1 MRHHYPFTAIVGQAQ
16 LKRALLLCA
25 VDPTLGGVLIRGDKG
40 TAKSTAARGLADVLP
55 PIHRVAGCT
64 FNCAPDAPL
73 AECSACQDSARDIA
87 SAPVPFVNLPLGAT
101 EDRVLGSLDFERAL
115 KDGRKAFQ
123 PGLLAAAHRGL
134 LYVDEVNLLADH
146 LVDVLLDV
154 SAMGRNTV
162 EREGLAISHP
172 ARITLL
178 GTMNLEEGDLRP
190 QLLDRFGLMVEVS
203 APRDPAVRAEVVRR
217 RLAFE
222 ADPVAFIAAWQ
233 LETDAL
239 RAAIRAAQQR
249 VASVRL
255 PDSLLAFISQVCC
268 EFEVASLRADIVIN
282 KAARALAALNGRD
295 EVTAEDVRE
304 AAELALPHRRRR
316 KPFEQSGLD
325 HERLDA
331 LVQQQQQLA
340 RPPASADTPSATHGS
355 ETAESERADNHADDG
370 ADDDDSAPPSDRPA
384 EQLFTAA
391 ATEAIGRIDVVALQ
405 AHEASGRRSRIAGA
419 RRGQTISAVP
429 SEAPNQLAVDATLR
443 HALMRNPTDFGVT
456 RADLHD
462 KVRVGQQSNLILL
475 VVDASGSM
483 AARRR
488 METIKS
494 CVLGLLQDAYQ
505 RRDQVAVIC
514 FRGERAELV
523 LPPTRQVEQ
532 AELALRELPTGGRT
546 PLAHALHLA
555 ASTLA
560 QHDGAT
566 PLLVVL
572 SDGRANIA
580 VNESADPWQ
589 ESLDAAQGLAARGT
603 PALVLDTE
611 QDFVRLG
618 RAHELAQ
625 ALRADYLPLDQLS
638 GEQLRLT
645 IRERLPR

>member
-1 MRHHYPFTAIVGQAQ
+1 
-16 LKRALLLCA
+16 
-25 VDPTLGGVLIRGDKG
+25 
-40 TAKSTAARGLADVLP
+40 
-55 PIHRVAGCT
+55 
-64 FNCAPDAPL
+64 
-73 AECSACQDSARDIA
+73 
-87 SAPVPFVNLPLGAT
+87 
-101 EDRVLGSLDFERAL
+101 
-115 KDGRKAFQ
+115 
-123 PGLLAAAHRGL
+123 
-134 LYVDEVNLLADH
+134 
-146 LVDVLLDV
+146 VLLDV

-222 ADPVAFIAAWQ
+222 VDPAAFIAAWQ
-233 LETDAL
+233 PETDAL
-239 RAAIRAAQQR
+239 RATIRIAQQR
-249 VASVRL
+249 VAGVRL

-268 EFEVASLRADIVIN
+268 EFEVASLRADIVIH
-282 KAARALAALNGRD
+282 KAARALAVLNGRD
-295 EVTAEDVRE
+295 VVSAEDVRE
-304 AAELALPHRRRR
+304 AAEPALPHRRRR

-325 HERLDA
+325 RQRLDA
-331 LVQQQQQLA
+331 LMQQQQQLTQ
-340 RPPASADTPSATHGS
+340 PPAPADDTSAAQGN
-355 ETAESERADNHADDG
+355 ETTESEPADNRTDDV
-370 ADDDDSAPPSDRPA
+370 DNPPRSNNAA

-391 ATEAIGRIDVVALQ
+391 AVDAIGRIDVVALQ
-405 AHEASGRRSRIAGA
+405 AHEASGRRSRIVGA

-429 SEAPNQLAVDATLR
+429 SEAPSQLAVDATLR
-443 HALMRNPTDFGVT
+443 HALMRNPAEFEVT

-462 KVRVGQQSNLILL
+462 KVHVGQQSNLILL

-488 METIKS
+488 METVKS
-494 CVLGLLQDAYQ
+494 CVLRLLQDAYQ

-523 LPPTRQVEQ
+523 LPPTRQVEL

-560 QHDGAT
+560 QRDGAT

-580 VNESADPWQ
+580 LNEGADPWQ

-638 GEQLRLT
+638 GDQLRLT

>member
-55 PIHRVAGCT
+55 PIQRVAGCT
-64 FNCAPDAPL
+64 FNCEPDAPL
-73 AECSACQDSARDIA
+73 AECSVCQDSTRDIA

-222 ADPVAFIAAWQ
+222 ADPKSFIAAWQ
-233 LETDAL
+233 PETDTL
-239 RAAIRAAQQR
+239 RAAIRTAQQQ

-268 EFEVASLRADIVIN
+268 EFEVASLRADIVIH
-282 KAARALAALNGRD
+282 KAARALAVLNGRD
-295 EVTAEDVRE
+295 VVTAEDVRE

-325 HERLDA
+325 SERLDA
-331 LVQQQQQLA
+331 LTQQQQQLA
-340 RPPASADTPSATHGS
+340 QPPAPADDTRATGDG
-355 ETAESERADNHADDG
+355 ETAESELADNRTDDVDN
-370 ADDDDSAPPSDRPA
+370 APQSNSAA
-384 EQLFTAA
+384 ERLFMAA
-391 ATEAIGRIDVVALQ
+391 AADAIGRIDVVAMQ
-405 AHEASGRRSRIAGA
+405 AHEASGRRSRIVGA
-419 RRGQTISAVP
+419 RRGQAISAVP
-429 SEAPNQLAVDATLR
+429 SQAPNQLAVDATLR
-443 HALMRNPTDFGVT
+443 HALMRNPTEFEVT

-462 KVRVGQQSNLILL
+462 KVHVGQQSNLILL

-488 METIKS
+488 METVKS

-523 LPPTRQVEQ
+523 LPPTRQVEL

-580 VNESADPWQ
+580 LNESADPWQ
-589 ESLDAAQGLAARGT
+589 ESLDAAQSLAARGT

-625 ALRADYLPLDQLS
+625 ALHADCLPLDQIS

>member
-25 VDPTLGGVLIRGDKG
+25 IDPTLGGVLIRGDKG

-55 PIHRVAGCT
+55 PISRVAGCM
-64 FNCAPDAPL
+64 FNCEPDAPL
-73 AECSACQDSARDIA
+73 AECSACQDSAARNIA

-115 KDGRKAFQ
+115 KDGRKTFQ

-146 LVDVLLDV
+146 LVDMLLDV

-190 QLLDRFGLMVEVS
+190 QLLDRFGLMVEVT

-222 ADPVAFIAAWQ
+222 ADPAAFIAAWQ
-233 LETDAL
+233 SDTDAL
-239 RAAIRAAQQR
+239 RATIRAAQQQIT
-249 VASVRL
+249 AVRF
-255 PDSLLAFISQVCC
+255 PDTLFDFISQLCC
-268 EFEVASLRADIVIN
+268 EFEVASLRADIVMH
-282 KAARALAALNGRD
+282 KAARALAALDGRD
-295 EVTAEDVRE
+295 VVSAEDVRD
-304 AAELALPHRRRR
+304 AAALALPHRRRR

-325 HERLDA
+325 HDRLDA
-331 LVQQQQQLA
+331 LTQQQQQ
-340 RPPASADTPSATHGS
+340 RTQPPPPTADTG
-355 ETAESERADNHADDG
+355 ETTEPESTDSRADNGDDT
-370 ADDDDSAPPSDRPA
+370 SPPGDAA
-384 EQLFTAA
+384 EHVFAATA
-391 ATEAIGRIDVVALQ
+391 ATEIGRIDVVALQ
-405 AHEASGRRSRIAGA
+405 AHEASGRRSSINGTS
-419 RRGQTISAVP
+419 RGQAIRAVP
-429 SEAPNQLAVDATLR
+429 SEAPSQLAVDATLR
-443 HALMRNPTDFGVT
+443 HALMRNPNDFAVT

-488 METIKS
+488 MEVVKS

-505 RRDQVAVIC
+505 RRDHVAVIC

-532 AELALRELPTGGRT
+532 AEAALRELPTGGRT

-560 QHDGAT
+560 QRDGAT

-580 VNESADPWQ
+580 LNEGADPWQ
-589 ESLDAAQGLAARGT
+589 ESLEVAQAIAACGT

-625 ALRADYLPLDQLS
+625 ALHADYLPLDQLS

>member
-1 MRHHYPFTAIVGQAQ
+1 MRHHYPFAAIVGQEQ

-25 VDPTLGGVLIRGDKG
+25 IDPTLGGVLIRGDKG
-40 TAKSTAARGLADVLP
+40 TAKSTAARGLTDVLP
-55 PIHRVAGCT
+55 PIARVAGCA
-64 FNCAPDAPL
+64 FNCAPEAPL
-73 AECSACQDSARDIA
+73 AECDACQAETRVAA

-115 KDGRKAFQ
+115 KDGSKAFQ

-134 LYVDEVNLLADH
+134 LYIDEVNLLADH

-154 SAMGRNTV
+154 SAMGLNTV

-190 QLLDRFGLMVEVS
+190 QLLDRFGMMVEVT
-203 APRDPAVRAEVVRR
+203 APRDPAIRAEVVRR

-222 ADPVAFIAAWQ
+222 ADPAGFIAAWQ
-233 LETDAL
+233 SETDAL
-239 RAAIRAAQQR
+239 RAAIRAAQDH
-249 VASVRL
+249 VAGIVL
-255 PDSLLAFISQVCC
+255 PDSLLALISQLCC
-268 EFEVASLRADIVIN
+268 EFEVASLRADIVMH
-282 KAARALAALNGRD
+282 KAARALAALGGRD
-295 EVTAEDVRE
+295 VVSAEDVRD
-304 AAELALPHRRRR
+304 AAELVLPHRRRR

-325 HERLDA
+325 RERLDA
-331 LVQQQQQLA
+331 LMRQAPV
-340 RPPASADTPSATHGS
+340 PPRSDAEASQGGEP
-355 ETAESERADNHADDG
+355 AESAPPDG
-370 ADDDDSAPPSDRPA
+370 EDSQDSDDDDATGSDDPSA
-384 EQLFTAA
+384 QLFAA
-391 ATEAIGRIDVVALQ
+391 AAACEVGRIEVAALR
-405 AHEASGRRSRIAGA
+405 AHDAGGRRSRVAGT
-419 RRGQTISAVP
+419 RRGHYVGAVP
-429 SEAPNQLAVDATLR
+429 SEAPTQLAVDATLR
-443 HALMRNPTDFGVT
+443 HALLRNPADFSVT
-456 RADLHD
+456 RADLHQ
-462 KVRVGQQSNLILL
+462 KVRAGHQANLILL

-488 METIKS
+488 MEMVKS

-523 LPPTRQVEQ
+523 LPPTRRVEQ

-546 PLAHALHLA
+546 PLAHALQLA

-572 SDGRANIA
+572 SDGRANVA
-580 VNESADPWQ
+580 LADGSDPWR
-589 ESLDAAQGLAARGT
+589 ESMTVAQDLAARGT

-611 QDFVRLG
+611 QDFVRLE
-618 RAHELAQ
+618 RARELAQ
-625 ALRADYLPLDQLS
+625 ALHADYLPLDQLT

-645 IRERLPR
+645 IRERLPQ

>member
-1 MRHHYPFTAIVGQAQ
+1 MRVHYPFAAIVGQEQ

-25 VDPTLGGVLIRGDKG
+25 IDPTLGGALVRGDKG
-40 TAKSTAARGLADVLP
+40 TAKSTAARGLTDVLP
-55 PIHRVAGCT
+55 PITRVAGCA
-64 FNCAPDAPL
+64 FNCEPEAPL
-73 AECSACQDSARDIA
+73 AECDACQSKDRHAA

-115 KDGRKAFQ
+115 KDGKKAFQ

-178 GTMNLEEGDLRP
+178 GTMNLEEGELRP
-190 QLLDRFGLMVEVS
+190 QLLDRFGMMVEVS

-222 ADPVAFIAAWQ
+222 ADPVDFIAAWQ
-233 LETDAL
+233 PETDAL
-239 RAAIRAAQQR
+239 RATIQAAQQQ
-249 VASVRL
+249 VASVVL
-255 PDSLLAFISQVCC
+255 PDSLLAFISQLCC
-268 EFEVASLRADIVIN
+268 EFEVASLRADIVMH
-282 KAARALAALNGRD
+282 KAARALAALSGRS
-295 EVTAEDVRE
+295 VVSAEDVRD
-304 AAELALPHRRRR
+304 AAELVLPHRRRR

-325 HERLDA
+325 RERLDA
-331 LVQQQQQLA
+331 LTQQQA
-340 RPPASADTPSATHGS
+340 AIPPQSDAGSGPDNSTTEPAPVDSGAT
-355 ETAESERADNHADDG
+355 
-370 ADDDDSAPPSDRPA
+370 DDDDDDCDDEAMPIGGAP
-384 EQLFTAA
+384 EQLFASVAA
-391 ATEAIGRIDVVALQ
+391 GEIGRIDVAALR
-405 AHEASGRRSRIAGA
+405 AREASGRRSHVAGT
-419 RRGQTISAVP
+419 RRGQYVSAVP
-429 SEAPNQLAVDATLR
+429 SEAPSQLAVDATLR
-443 HALMRNPTDFGVT
+443 HALLRNPTDFAVT

-462 KVRVGQQSNLILL
+462 KVRVGHQANLILL

-483 AARRR
+483 AAHRR
-488 METIKS
+488 METVKS

-505 RRDQVAVIC
+505 RRDQIAVIC
-514 FRGERAELV
+514 FRGEHAELV

-532 AELALRELPTGGRT
+532 AEAALRELPTGGRT
-546 PLAHALHLA
+546 PLAHALQLA

-560 QHDGAT
+560 RQDGPT

-580 VNESADPWQ
+580 LNEGADPWK
-589 ESLDAAQGLAARGT
+589 ESLQVAEGLATSGI

-618 RAHELAQ
+618 RARELAK
-625 ALRADYLPLDQLS
+625 ALHADYLPMDQLS

-645 IRERLPR
+645 IRERLPQ